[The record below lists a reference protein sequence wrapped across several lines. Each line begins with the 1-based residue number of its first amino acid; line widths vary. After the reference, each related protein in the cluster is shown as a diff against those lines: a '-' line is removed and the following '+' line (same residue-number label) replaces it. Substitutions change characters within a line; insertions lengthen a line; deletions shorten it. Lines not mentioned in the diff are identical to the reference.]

1 MLAIKS
7 INGTQLA
14 VQPLLDGYSVICS
27 DLLAEGSGRSTETG
41 KALRYPIRTNTYK
54 LTLKFKGESAEIA
67 QVNSLVSAFTQTIVF
82 LHNGSYVTAQM
93 YPSDRTTVD
102 NGFTAELSVN
112 LIEI

>member
-14 VQPLLDGYSVICS
+14 VQPLSDGYSVICS

-67 QVNSLVSAFTQTIVF
+67 QVNSLVSAFTQTVVF
-82 LHNGSYVTAQM
+82 LHNGS